1 MANDDN
7 LVMPRSELGQKRK
20 SGPVR
25 ARSVDTLIADI
36 ASRLGVSKKCQ
47 QRKWPTLF
55 DHLIDGSKHGRR
67 MYQAEQDHAFEA
79 REAWITS
86 LINPTRAITPPTK
99 LPAIANRPSPT
110 GIA

>member
-1 MANDDN
+1 M
-7 LVMPRSELGQKRK
+7 SEVGQKRR
-20 SGPVR
+20 SGRVR

-36 ASRLGVSKKCQ
+36 VSRLGVSKKCQ

-55 DHLIDGSKHGRR
+55 DHLVDGSKQERR
-67 MYQAEQDHAFEA
+67 MYQAEQDRAFEA

-86 LINPTRAITPPTK
+86 LITPTRAITPPTK
-99 LPAIANRPSPT
+99 LPAIASSPSPT